1 MLTARDIERKEF
13 SRTRT
18 TGYNMEEVDAFRD
31 DIVSL
36 VSDLQEE
43 KERLSAKALS
53 LSDKLEHIRD
63 EQESWKKALINT
75 QKDYDEVLA
84 DARKKADEIVQK
96 AKEDASAIRERA
108 QSEAASAVHELEN
121 LKREK
126 NALSAEIDAFK
137 ASLVSTYEKHIQLIR
152 DIPVLEKEDVSPATE
167 VSAPVPDPVAEKA
180 EPIAEK
186 PAEIPT
192 PAAIEDSPTIVIP
205 KIQVDDEISSIEK
218 KIGYTDPEAFYI
230 PEKEE
235 KANTDSPSKAET
247 EQEFLKSVIEEK
259 KNNKQD
265 LHFRK
270 IDEDDDEDAGDADD
284 FDDEES
290 EKPEPKDRESVL
302 KDLFAGTFSSR
313 KKDADSK
320 KKRGGFFSRHTDD
333 DDDDFDDD
341 DDDDDDF
348 DDDDEE

>member
-31 DIVSL
+31 DVAAL
-36 VSDLQEE
+36 VLDLQTE
-43 KERLSAKALS
+43 KERLSEKALA

-84 DARKKADEIVQK
+84 DAQRRADEIIQK

-108 QSEAASAVHELEN
+108 QSEAAAVVCEMEN

-126 NALSAEIDAFK
+126 NALSSEIDAFK
-137 ASLVSTYEKHIQLIR
+137 VTLVSTYEKHIQLIR
-152 DIPVLEKEDVSPATE
+152 DIPILEKEEVSPVADVAFT
-167 VSAPVPDPVAEKA
+167 APDPVVEKIEPVAE
-180 EPIAEK
+180 
-186 PAEIPT
+186 T
-192 PAAIEDSPTIVIP
+192 PEVVSISDNAGDSPTIVIP

-218 KIGYTDPEAFYI
+218 KIGYTEPEEFYL
-230 PEKEE
+230 PKKEE
-235 KANTDSPSKAET
+235 KQEADLRSKAET

-259 KNNKQD
+259 KNGNDKQK
-265 LHFRK
+265 LQFRK
-270 IDEDDDEDAGDADD
+270 IDEDDDEDAGEEDD
-284 FDDEES
+284 FEDEDS
-290 EKPEPKDRESVL
+290 EKTDSKDRESVL

-313 KKDADSK
+313 KKDTDSK
-320 KKRGGFFSRHTDD
+320 KKRGGFFSRHI
-333 DDDDFDDD
+333 DDDFDDEDD

-348 DDDDEE
+348 DDEE